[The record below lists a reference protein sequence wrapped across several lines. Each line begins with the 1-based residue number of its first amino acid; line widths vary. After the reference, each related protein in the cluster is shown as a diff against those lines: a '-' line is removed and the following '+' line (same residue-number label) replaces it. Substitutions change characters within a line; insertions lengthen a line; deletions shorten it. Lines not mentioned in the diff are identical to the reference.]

1 MNGKKQRFNG
11 LNILLL
17 LHIFSFLF
25 NTNSLAS
32 QTNEWLNYTN
42 GETVNGIAE
51 DAFYVWAATTGG
63 LARLNK
69 FTNEIHYF
77 TRANSGLPVNRVNSI
92 TIGHQNNK
100 WLGTSYGLV
109 KFDDENWTVYNL
121 SNSDLPEDCI
131 TTVEIDDRGLL
142 DALNAYDI
150 GLGEWDYQVIK
161 YGYSEYASASAEAT
175 GLANTLAENRE
186 RGLYFISDQDSR
198 PAGSAHPLAHMWD
211 NGAEPGNELLR
222 LLDVR
227 AEALQRF
234 GANNLRNGQ
243 PYAELEEILVPLYF
257 LHRYQVEAVQKIL
270 GGTYY
275 HYAVYEGDGAAS
287 EPLLLPVAA
296 DAQWQALDALLLT
309 LSAETLK
316 IPERVLAMIPPKPLG
331 YERTRESFPL
341 RTALGIDYAAIAE
354 TAAAHTVDGI
364 LQPER
369 LARLNNLHGLDNTLP
384 SVDAV
389 LSRLLD
395 QVYKQNGATGQ
406 AGVVQ
411 RSVNNALL
419 YRMMSLLRDNDTDNQ
434 VKAQITMSLRMLEQW
449 LTEQLGNTEDSQWLA
464 SYQMALDEI
473 NAWLTRGREE
483 SILTAPLPM
492 PPGAPI

>member
-1 MNGKKQRFNG
+1 MLPADADPMDIRYNVIQWVHRSTRGWSYGSSIVDPRTGEIIKGKVTLGSLRVRQDYRIAQSLIG
-11 LNILLL
+11 LAMEGADESIQE
-17 LHIFSFLF
+17 
-25 NTNSLAS
+25 LALS
-32 QTNEWLNYTN
+32 RIRQLSAHEVGHTL
-42 GETVNGIAE
+42 GIAHN
-51 DAFYVWAATTGG
+51 FAASV
-63 LARLNK
+63 
-69 FTNEIHYF
+69 NE
-77 TRANSGLPVNRVNSI
+77 RASVMDYPHPL
-92 TIGHQNNK
+92 
-100 WLGTSYGLV
+100 L
-109 KFDDENWTVYNL
+109 
-121 SNSDLPEDCI
+121 
-131 TTVEIDDRGLL
+131 EIDDRGLL

-161 YGYSEYASASAEAT
+161 YGYSEYSSASEEAT

-341 RTALGIDYAAIAE
+341 RTSLGIDYAAIAE
-354 TAAAHTVDGI
+354 TAAAHTIDGI

-369 LARLNNLHGLDNTLP
+369 LARLNNLHGLDNNLP
-384 SVDAV
+384 SVDGV

-395 QVYKQNGATGQ
+395 QVYRQNGATGQ
-406 AGVVQ
+406 AGVIQ

-419 YRMMSLLRDNDTDNQ
+419 YRMMSLLRDKDTDNQ
-434 VKAQITMSLRMLEQW
+434 VKAQITMSLRKLEQW
-449 LTEQLGNTEDSQWLA
+449 LTEQLSNTEDSQWLA